1 MGMVSDIRLSTV
13 VPATVSDENNAY
25 ELTNMDLVMKLHY
38 IHGVY
43 FFTSEAV
50 QGFSIQ
56 DLKKPM
62 FPLLDL
68 YFMASGRVRRSE
80 TGRPFIKCNDSGVRI
95 VEAKS
100 DKTIDEALA
109 MEDHSFHHGLV
120 YHQALGPD
128 LSFSPLVYIQVPPLN
143 SFGHLLNL
151 LQLLELVS
159 NFFSLLHEIKSKFS
173 KFYFFKLSSI

>member
-1 MGMVSDIRLSTV
+1 MVSNIKLSTV
-13 VPATVSDENNAY
+13 VPATASDENNVH
-25 ELTNMDLVMKLHY
+25 ELTKMDLVMKLHY

-50 QGFSIQ
+50 QGLSIQ

-80 TGRPFIKCNDSGVRI
+80 TGKPFIKCNDSGVRI

-109 MEDHSFHHGLV
+109 MEDHSLLDGLA
-120 YHQALGPD
+120 YHLALGPD
-128 LSFSPLVYIQVPPLN
+128 LSFSPLVFIQVTNLT
-143 SFGHLLNL
+143 LLVICFT
-151 LQLLELVS
+151 LVA
-159 NFFSLLHEIKSKFS
+159 
-173 KFYFFKLSSI
+173 